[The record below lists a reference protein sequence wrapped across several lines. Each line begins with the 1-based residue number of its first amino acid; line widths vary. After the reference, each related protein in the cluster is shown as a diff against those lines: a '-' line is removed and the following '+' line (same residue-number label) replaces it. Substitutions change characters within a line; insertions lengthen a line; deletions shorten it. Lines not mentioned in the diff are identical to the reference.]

1 MKKFIKILLTAVFVA
16 IIACSIVACDKDNK
30 KDDPETPNNPST
42 PSDPDNPNTPGGHT
56 HVYGEWEIVTN
67 PTCTASGERKRTCS
81 CGQEEKEPVAALGH
95 EEVTDNAVAAT
106 CTQKGKTE
114 GKHCSRCNAV
124 IVAQTEIDALGHEY
138 EDEWTVDV
146 DPTCTEKG
154 SKSHHCKRCE
164 DKLDVTEIDALGH
177 EEVTDEAVA
186 ATCTEKG
193 LTEGKHC
200 SRCNAVIVAQTE
212 LDALGHEEVTDEAVD
227 ATCTEKGLTEGKHC
241 SRCEEVIVAQ
251 TEIGALGHEY
261 KDEWTIDVEPTCTEK
276 GSKSQHCKRCEDKAS
291 VTSVEPLGHKVNADC
306 VCERC
311 GVTSHALNDDCVCT
325 NCKKALHG
333 TKNGKYCRHGSDIY
347 FGTYPQTEVTDSAI
361 TTELKYMAG
370 KYPASNNSYYN
381 WTSYGYY
388 IDGRTRNAFMWY
400 IDLTYNGEKYRG
412 VYFTSYRPTETTESS
427 SANTSIQDDNG
438 YSTNHI
444 YWFRYEPIKWKI
456 LSESDGKAM
465 IVADMV
471 IDSQQY
477 YRTATGGTRQE
488 YSGRV
493 YENNYVYSDVRKW
506 LNDAF
511 YNTAFNDLQKEL
523 IQVTGVYNSASTTKN
538 SDNKYAYD
546 KKTND
551 NVFLLSYAEA
561 NTYMTE
567 SERQKGNT
575 DYSKCQG
582 ARVNTD
588 TGCGCWLLRSPGSGS
603 GKYICFHTGGSYIG
617 DTGLTNAT
625 SFGIVPALWIRL

>member
-1 MKKFIKILLTAVFVA
+1 M
-16 IIACSIVACDKDNK
+16 
-30 KDDPETPNNPST
+30 
-42 PSDPDNPNTPGGHT
+42 
-56 HVYGEWEIVTN
+56 
-67 PTCTASGERKRTCS
+67 
-81 CGQEEKEPVAALGH
+81 
-95 EEVTDNAVAAT
+95 
-106 CTQKGKTE
+106 TE

-146 DPTCTEKG
+146 EPTCTEKG
-154 SKSHHCKRCE
+154 GKSHHCKRCE
-164 DKLDVTEIDALGH
+164 DKLDVTEIAALGH
-177 EEVTDEAVA
+177 EEVTDEAVAATCTEKGLSEGKHCSRCNAVIVAQEEIAALGHEEVTDNAVA

-212 LDALGHEEVTDEAVD
+212 IDALGHEYE
-227 ATCTEKGLTEGKHC
+227 
-241 SRCEEVIVAQ
+241 
-251 TEIGALGHEY
+251 
-261 KDEWTIDVEPTCTEK
+261 DEWTVDVKPTCTEK

-291 VTSVEPLGHKVNADC
+291 VMSVEPLGHKVNADC

-325 NCKKALHG
+325 NCNKVMHG

-347 FGTYPQTEVTDSAI
+347 FGTYPQTEVTDSTI
-361 TTELKYMAG
+361 TLELEFMAG
-370 KYPASNNSYYN
+370 NYPTANASYK

-388 IDGRTRNAFMWY
+388 IEGETRNPFMWY

-412 VYFTSYRPTETTESS
+412 VYFKSYRPSDTTKSS
-427 SANTSIQDDNG
+427 STHNSYQDDNG
-438 YSTNHI
+438 YSTINI

-471 IDSQQY
+471 LDNQQY

-493 YENNYVYSDVRKW
+493 YENNYVYSDVREW

-567 SERQKGNT
+567 SERQKRNT

-582 ARVNTD
+582 AYISTD
-588 TGCGCWLLRSPGSGS
+588 NGYGYWLLRSPSSSKGYLICYVSG
-603 GKYICFHTGGSYIG
+603 GGYIG
-617 DTGLTNAT
+617 DNVYTKAT